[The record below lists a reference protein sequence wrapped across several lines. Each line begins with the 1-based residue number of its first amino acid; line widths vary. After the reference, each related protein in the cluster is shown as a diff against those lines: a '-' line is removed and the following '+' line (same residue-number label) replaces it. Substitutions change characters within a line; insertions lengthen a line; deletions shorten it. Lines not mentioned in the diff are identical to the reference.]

1 MLHDLTHGGFH
12 VCQCDRVALGI
23 REGIEVELGIMLAF
37 ANCSLCRNF
46 P

>member
-1 MLHDLTHGGFH
+1 MFHDLTHGGFH
-12 VCQCDRVALGI
+12 VCQCDRIALGI

-37 ANCSLCRNF
+37 AMYSLRRNF